1 MGGGKHRSSTNPRI
15 RNVTLQFTLP
25 LRPTVAAS
33 LCAAFAPREPM
44 LPSAWAREH
53 LIVPDGLRKLEHW
66 DVSLTPYI
74 AEPLDLTSTDNAV
87 NEFCVMKSAQ
97 TGFTTMLLAA
107 IGHTIDRDKA
117 DMMIVQPTDGA
128 LSDFNS
134 KKLQPCL
141 EETEPTSHLVSRQ
154 TSRSAAGST
163 IYEKRFGRYTLSLA
177 LASSSADLRSKSIQK
192 AFEDEIDEYPD
203 DLEGQGSPFDMIE
216 ARQESFLKV
225 GTWKRVYVSTPT
237 IKGVSH
243 IERFYEASDK
253 RRWHVAC
260 PHCAHEF
267 VFAFDACFRF
277 LREWPYTA
285 EYICPGC
292 GSIIGEHER
301 VGMIRDGRWIAT
313 EPIPGRMPG
322 YHFDALSSPFVP
334 WAKIAERFV
343 KAGDNLSKLKTFYNL
358 TLGLP
363 YEIRG
368 DAPDH
373 KRLMER
379 REDGFPRGHVPPR
392 GLMLVAAADVQM
404 RGIWVEVLALAS
416 NRESWVVDAFYVDGG
431 TEDLDAG
438 AFARLAAQTIDREFA
453 DAFGRKRRLDAFA
466 IDSGYRSHV
475 VYAWVR
481 RNQRLHDITGRDV
494 VLAVDG
500 RDGWNKPPIGT
511 PSLVDIDLAGH
522 KVKKGCQLW
531 PVGTWPL
538 KGVLYDDLR
547 KEGLKSG
554 AERDP
559 GGYCHFASWLDETYF
574 RQITAENLAEEVVRG
589 KIRRF
594 WKLNSTER
602 DNHLLDCRVYNL
614 AIAEYLGLSSLTDDE
629 WSQIAR
635 IRGLPDDAWRPNLFT
650 ALKSSPDRPLPQPSA
665 VPEALEPPKEDIFA
679 RLARLNAQ
687 N

>member
-1 MGGGKHRSSTNPRI
+1 MT
-15 RNVTLQFTLP
+15 TD
-25 LRPTVAAS
+25 AAIIARMHPS
-33 LCAAFAPREPM
+33 ALAIMAGAFADIMAPPIP
-44 LPSAWAREH
+44 LAPSEWARRN
-53 LIVPDGLRKLEHW
+53 LVVPDGPSAGSPW
-66 DVSLTPYI
+66 DITLTPYI
-74 AEPLDLTSTDNAV
+74 REPLDLLGPDSGV
-87 NEFCVMKSAQ
+87 NEIAVMKSAQ
-97 TGFTTMLLAA
+97 TGFTTLLIAA
-107 IGHTIDRDKA
+107 IGHSIDRDPCR
-117 DMMIVQPTDGA
+117 MMVMQPTDQA
-128 LSDFNS
+128 LSEFNRD
-134 KKLQPCL
+134 KLQPAL
-141 EETEPTSHLVSRQ
+141 MLSDVLRRKVEPQ
-154 TSRSAAGST
+154 TSRSGDGST
-163 IYEKRFGRYTLSLA
+163 VYSKRYPGGSLNLTIA
-177 LASSSADLRSKSIQK
+177 NSAASLRSKTIK
-192 AFEDEIDEYPD
+192 KLFRDEIDEYPD
-203 DLEGQGSPFDMIE
+203 DLDHQGDPLKMSD
-216 ARQESFLKV
+216 ARLTTFLAS
-225 GTWKRVYVSTPT
+225 GEWKKIDISTPT
-237 IKGVSH
+237 IKGASK
-243 IERFYEASDK
+243 IEDRFLQGDQ
-253 RRWHVAC
+253 RRWHVPC
-260 PHCAHEF
+260 PHCMTDGKRSEF
-267 VFAFDACFRF
+267 VFRFDANFRF
-277 LREWPYTA
+277 DQTFPHRAHYVAPCCGA
-285 EYICPGC
+285 IIEY
-292 GSIIGEHER
+292 HEKNSLVR
-301 VGMIRDGRWIAT
+301 KGRWIA
-313 EPIPGRMPG
+313 EASRPGAFPT
-322 YHFDALSSPFVP
+322 YHFDVLSSPFVP
-334 WAKIAERFV
+334 WDSIAKEFV
-343 KAGDNLSKLKTFYNL
+343 EAGENPQKLKQFYNQG
-358 TLGLP
+358 LGLP
-363 YEIRG
+363 YEVRG

-438 AFARLAAQTIDREFA
+438 AFARLATQTIDREFP

-629 WSQIAR
+629 WAQIAK

-650 ALKSSPDRPLPQPSA
+650 ALKSSPDRPLPQPAAIQGVSNMA
-665 VPEALEPPKEDIFA
+665 PEQPKEDIFA